1 MAGRNSA
8 RIRKHLLVPQ
18 RFRDEWSQPVAGP
31 HSWLQHHTI
40 TMPSASRRRV
50 THCGRESLSSATP
63 PNHKAISAGV
73 MLHPVQNPLGLQLGP
88 SFIPPLSSPLLTL
101 HYLPCY
107 IPLSFSFF
115 CLHSS
120 SSSAPLYLSRLPPAQ
135 WWILA
140 VWLVELQSFSH
151 TIFSISCQPA
161 GQVVLRPVNVAWR
174 GNRRTE
180 TGERCYCWLGAAL
193 RYPGLRSMVQ
203 KAL

>member
-1 MAGRNSA
+1 M

-63 PNHKAISAGV
+63 PNHKAISATV
-73 MLHPVQNPLGLQLGP
+73 MLHPVQNPLGLQLGL
-88 SFIPPLSSPLLTL
+88 SFIPPLVSSP
-101 HYLPCY
+101 
-107 IPLSFSFF
+107 
-115 CLHSS
+115 HSS
-120 SSSAPLYLSRLPPAQ
+120 LPPLLHPALLFIFLSALPLLLLRALYLSRLPPAQ

-161 GQVVLRPVNVAWR
+161 SQVVLRPVNVAWQGKR
-174 GNRRTE
+174 S
-180 TGERCYCWLGAAL
+180 TGQESDAWVGLVPCCWVQESTRCY
-193 RYPGLRSMVQ
+193 RQQ
-203 KAL
+203 K